1 MGLGSGLGLGQGQ
14 GQGPAWIGLG
24 LGLKLGLGLGL
35 GLEGGAVPQLL
46 ARAVGSRRW
55 VEAVEWLAQGLV
67 LEPPSTVLAT
77 DARGLHDEADS
88 GEAEEGR

>member
-14 GQGPAWIGLG
+14 GQAWIGFG
-24 LGLKLGLGLGL
+24 LGLKLGLGL